1 MTTPQQAPLF
11 AASLIVAA
19 SLLIAA
25 TTLLAKSL
33 GTDALGQ
40 NLHPL
45 QITHSRFLFAWL
57 GIVTITII
65 MRPKFTRPNWVWHG
79 SRSACGFAGVTL
91 MFASVAYI
99 PLSDATAI
107 SFLNPVFAMLLAI
120 PLLGERIGRWRVLAT
135 LLAFAGALILPRP
148 GQGTMEPA
156 ALLALAAAAIMG
168 LELIF
173 IKKLTGVER
182 PLQILLL
189 NNTIGLAIA
198 SSVVWPVFQW
208 PNAEQWAALIGLG
221 LCMAVAQAFFV
232 NAMARADASFVG
244 PFSYSTL
251 IFAAV
256 YDMFIFDVIPDQVSV
271 IGAATIIAGAVLLA
285 WREGVRRATSGVR
298 RDV

>member
-1 MTTPQQAPLF
+1 MTAPPPAPLL
-11 AASLIVAA
+11 AATLIVAA
-19 SLLIAA
+19 SVLIAA

-33 GTDALGQ
+33 GTEALGE

-45 QITHSRFLFAWL
+45 QITHARFVFAWL
-57 GIVTITII
+57 AIVSVATI
-65 MRPKFTRPNWVWHG
+65 MRPKIARPNWGWHV
-79 SRSACGFAGVTL
+79 SRSTCGMTGVTL

-135 LLAFAGALILPRP
+135 VLAFAGALILTRP

-156 ALLALAAAAIMG
+156 ALLALAAAAAMG

-173 IKKLTGVER
+173 IKKLSNVES

-189 NNTIGLAIA
+189 NNTIGLTI
-198 SSVVWPVFQW
+198 STILVWPFFHW
-208 PNAEQWAALIGLG
+208 PNTEQWWALIALG
-221 LCMAVAQAFFV
+221 LFMAAAQAFFV
-232 NAMARADASFVG
+232 NGMARADASFVG

-251 IFAAV
+251 IFAAL
-256 YDMFIFDVIPDQVSV
+256 YDMLIFDVVPDSVS
-271 IGAATIIAGAVLLA
+271 IGGAVTILAGAVLLA
-285 WREGVRRATSGVR
+285 WREGVRRQQ
-298 RDV
+298 